1 MIDSSTLMNL
11 ATMGLAGLAIPKN
24 ISRSNFIDTEPSAGV
39 IALVIIIFILI
50 FVIYTMLYMA
60 TYKLKDSVLQT
71 ILCVCFGYVY
81 LTFALIYYGF
91 NGYKF
96 VKKM

>member
-1 MIDSSTLMNL
+1 MDSSTLMNL
-11 ATMGLAGLAIPKN
+11 ATMGVSGLAISKT
-24 ISRSNFIDTEPSAGV
+24 IGKSSFTDTSSGLTAAA
-39 IALVIIIFILI
+39 IIVIIIIL
-50 FVIYTMLYMA
+50 VIWIMLIMA
-60 TYKLKDSVLQT
+60 IYKLTDSGAHA
-71 ILCVCFGYVY
+71 ILCLFFGSFY